1 MKPFELTEEEF
12 YKLKDATRAMQLM
25 AHMHEQAAPAKDRE
39 QEQYCAFLYL
49 MIDSLSCPVDGVLE
63 RQRLAQEKRR
73 KVAEREADAAI
84 ADGRLPA
91 EKREVAINIGDCTI
105 DRLRA
110 WLSREDVP
118 GLMPLP
124 ALHLTEAQ

>member
-1 MKPFELTEEEF
+1 
-12 YKLKDATRAMQLM
+12 M
-25 AHMHEQAAPAKDRE
+25 AQA
-39 QEQYCAFLYL
+39 
-49 MIDSLSCPVDGVLE
+49 G
-63 RQRLAQEKRR
+63 RR
-73 KVAEREADAAI
+73 KRPRRSPLTRLTLFTELVAEREADAAI

-91 EKREVAINIGDCTI
+91 EKRDVAINIGDCNI

-110 WLSREDVP
+110 WLNREDVP